1 MSDSDE
7 DYDEIDLYFNGE
19 KKQSV
24 ECSDEIFEDNKI
36 KKSDIDKEEI
46 IVGIDLGTT
55 NSCVAVWRNKNLEI
69 IPDMYGNRTI
79 PSMIAFSKKSR
90 YPGKEAKKQIELNP
104 ENTFYEVKR
113 LIGRKYND
121 EIVVK
126 DLDFVTYGIDH
137 DEKDNIL
144 LKTSF
149 DDKRY
154 SPEEISSM
162 ILIELKNMAQDYL
175 KRPVTKAVITVPAY
189 FNDAQRQ
196 ATKDAATIAGLEC
209 VRIINE
215 PTAAALAYG
224 LEKASIHKDKEIT
237 VVVYDLGGGT
247 LDVSLLTISNG
258 VFQVLGS
265 AGNTH
270 LGGVDFDNRLIGYCI
285 NEFKKKNGYQNLDD
299 ISSISMQKLKQS
311 CEEAKK
317 RLSET
322 SKTTIIVKD
331 FFDNKNL
338 MITLTREM
346 FEKMCMDLFIMCLKS
361 VDDVLKSCEMEKE
374 MIDEIILVGGCTRI
388 PLIVKNLETYFGK
401 KPNSSINPD
410 EVVAAGAAIQ
420 GYILSHE
427 NDPFS
432 ENVVLLDIIPLSLG
446 VETIGGVMNVLIPR
460 NSVIPIKRKKKYTT
474 DTDYETSVT
483 VKVYEGERKMT
494 KDNFMVGEFELT
506 GIDSA
511 PRGVPQIEITFAVD
525 VNGIITV
532 TALDLNNND
541 NKKIININS
550 NKGRLSDEKIKE
562 LVDEAKKLEHKDK
575 IEREKKQLYYE
586 IEDLCSNIKMNV
598 DNGDFKLKD
607 NDKDIIK
614 EDMKNIISWLSELPY
629 NERNKKEYLKV
640 IDRIKKKYGTLMLK
654 VSNETDTVQAA
665 SSQTDATTVDN
676 NEDDDNDIFEA
687 IENEELGINNTDQE
701 TKNEIKRLRDVL
713 IALCYSVFEII
724 SSETNNM
731 DKDHIIELKDYI
743 DDIML
748 WIHVKEKIKISEYKQ
763 KIDEVNKIC
772 NDFVEKYN
780 NTEIFTNVYTK
791 KDELEQLCYTLM
803 SSIMCNVLAAHEDD
817 IQNLKKNIENT
828 FEWLIEIELQIKK
841 AELTSETFI
850 IKEEEFQNK
859 INMLNEL
866 CNKIYNSMVNI
877 NIMDSEK
884 IIS

>member
-1 MSDSDE
+1 
-7 DYDEIDLYFNGE
+7 
-19 KKQSV
+19 
-24 ECSDEIFEDNKI
+24 
-36 KKSDIDKEEI
+36 
-46 IVGIDLGTT
+46 
-55 NSCVAVWRNKNLEI
+55 
-69 IPDMYGNRTI
+69 
-79 PSMIAFSKKSR
+79 
-90 YPGKEAKKQIELNP
+90 
-104 ENTFYEVKR
+104 
-113 LIGRKYND
+113 
-121 EIVVK
+121 
-126 DLDFVTYGIDH
+126 
-137 DEKDNIL
+137 
-144 LKTSF
+144 
-149 DDKRY
+149 
-154 SPEEISSM
+154 
-162 ILIELKNMAQDYL
+162 
-175 KRPVTKAVITVPAY
+175 
-189 FNDAQRQ
+189 
-196 ATKDAATIAGLEC
+196 
-209 VRIINE
+209 
-215 PTAAALAYG
+215 
-224 LEKASIHKDKEIT
+224 
-237 VVVYDLGGGT
+237 
-247 LDVSLLTISNG
+247 
-258 VFQVLGS
+258 
-265 AGNTH
+265 
-270 LGGVDFDNRLIGYCI
+270 
-285 NEFKKKNGYQNLDD
+285 
-299 ISSISMQKLKQS
+299 MQKLKQS

>member
-1 MSDSDE
+1 M
-7 DYDEIDLYFNGE
+7 
-19 KKQSV
+19 
-24 ECSDEIFEDNKI
+24 
-36 KKSDIDKEEI
+36 
-46 IVGIDLGTT
+46 
-55 NSCVAVWRNKNLEI
+55 
-69 IPDMYGNRTI
+69 
-79 PSMIAFSKKSR
+79 
-90 YPGKEAKKQIELNP
+90 
-104 ENTFYEVKR
+104 
-113 LIGRKYND
+113 
-121 EIVVK
+121 
-126 DLDFVTYGIDH
+126 
-137 DEKDNIL
+137 
-144 LKTSF
+144 
-149 DDKRY
+149 
-154 SPEEISSM
+154 
-162 ILIELKNMAQDYL
+162 
-175 KRPVTKAVITVPAY
+175 
-189 FNDAQRQ
+189 
-196 ATKDAATIAGLEC
+196 
-209 VRIINE
+209 
-215 PTAAALAYG
+215 
-224 LEKASIHKDKEIT
+224 
-237 VVVYDLGGGT
+237 GT

-285 NEFKKKNGYQNLDD
+285 NEFKKKNGYQSLDS

-338 MITLTREM
+338 MITMTREM

-506 GIDSA
+506 GIESA

-532 TALDLNNND
+532 TSLDLNNND

-550 NKGRLSDEKIKE
+550 NKGRLSEEKIKE

-586 IEDLCSNIKMNV
+586 IEDVCSNIKMNV

-607 NDKDIIK
+607 NDKEIIK

-665 SSQTDATTVDN
+665 SSQTDATTVNN
-676 NEDDDNDIFEA
+676 NEEDDNDIFEA
-687 IENEELGINNTDQE
+687 IENEELGINNIDQE

-731 DKDHIIELKDYI
+731 DKDHIVELKDYI
-743 DDIML
+743 DDVML
-748 WIHVKEKIKISEYKQ
+748 WIHVKEKINISEYKQ

-828 FEWLIEIELQIKK
+828 FEWLLEMELHLKK
-841 AELTSETFI
+841 AELTNETNETII
-850 IKEEEFQNK
+850 IKEEEFQEK

-866 CNKIYNSMVNI
+866 CNKIYNSMVNV
-877 NIMDSEK
+877 NIMDNEK

>member
-1 MSDSDE
+1 M
-7 DYDEIDLYFNGE
+7 I
-19 KKQSV
+19 
-24 ECSDEIFEDNKI
+24 
-36 KKSDIDKEEI
+36 
-46 IVGIDLGTT
+46 
-55 NSCVAVWRNKNLEI
+55 
-69 IPDMYGNRTI
+69 TI
-79 PSMIAFSKKSR
+79 
-90 YPGKEAKKQIELNP
+90 L
-104 ENTFYEVKR
+104 
-113 LIGRKYND
+113 
-121 EIVVK
+121 
-126 DLDFVTYGIDH
+126 
-137 DEKDNIL
+137 
-144 LKTSF
+144 
-149 DDKRY
+149 
-154 SPEEISSM
+154 
-162 ILIELKNMAQDYL
+162 
-175 KRPVTKAVITVPAY
+175 
-189 FNDAQRQ
+189 
-196 ATKDAATIAGLEC
+196 
-209 VRIINE
+209 
-215 PTAAALAYG
+215 
-224 LEKASIHKDKEIT
+224 
-237 VVVYDLGGGT
+237 GT

-270 LGGVDFDNRLIGYCI
+270 LGGVDFDNRLIGYCL
-285 NEFKKKNGYQNLDD
+285 NEFKKKNGYQTLDN

-322 SKTTIIVKD
+322 SKTAIIIKD
-331 FFDNKNL
+331 FYDNKNL
-338 MITLTREM
+338 MITMTREL
-346 FEKMCMDLFIMCLKS
+346 FEKICMDLFIMCLKS
-361 VDDVLKSCEMEKE
+361 VDDVLKSCEIEKE
-374 MIDEIILVGGCTRI
+374 LVDEIILVGGCTRI
-388 PLIVKNLETYFGK
+388 PLIVKNLERYFGK
-401 KPNSSINPD
+401 KPNVSINPD

-474 DTDYETSVT
+474 YTDFETIIT

-506 GIDSA
+506 GIESA

-532 TALDLNNND
+532 TSLDLNNND

-562 LVDEAKKLEHKDK
+562 LVDEAKKLEYKDK
-575 IEREKKQLYYE
+575 VEREKKQLYYE
-586 IEDLCSNIKMNV
+586 IEDVCSNIKMNV

-607 NDKDIIK
+607 NDKEIIK
-614 EDMKNIISWLSELPY
+614 EDMKNIMTWLSELPY

-654 VSNETDTVQAA
+654 VSNEPDTVQAA
-665 SSQTDATTVDN
+665 STQTDATTVCN
-676 NEDDDNDIFEA
+676 NEDDINDDIFET

-701 TKNEIKRLRDVL
+701 TKNEIKRLREVL

-724 SSETNNM
+724 SSDTINM
-731 DKDHIIELKDYI
+731 DKDHIAELKDYV
-743 DDIML
+743 DDVLL
-748 WIHVKEKIKISEYKQ
+748 WIHVKEKITLSEYKQ

-780 NTEIFTNVYTK
+780 NTNIFTNVYTK

-803 SSIMCNVLAAHEDD
+803 SSIMCNVLAAQEED
-817 IQNLKKNIENT
+817 IQYLKKTIENT
-828 FEWLIEIELQIKK
+828 FEWLLEIELQTEK
-841 AELTSETFI
+841 AKLTNETFVV
-850 IKEEEFQNK
+850 KEEEFQNK
-859 INMLNEL
+859 INVLNEI
-866 CNKIYNSMVNI
+866 CNKIYNSMLNI
-877 NIMDSEK
+877 NIMSNDK